1 MEFRHLKYFHTTAE
15 FLHFSRAADALGI
28 AQSALSQQIKQL
40 ETDLECQLFDRSNKW
55 KLQLTDAGK
64 VFRCETKKII
74 DAVEAAKRKT
84 RQAARGDLGALS
96 INIIPSFF
104 SSDKLFDSLKRMRKN
119 YPDVFLKLSKHS
131 SANILKKIENESL
144 DFGIVRTINPDNLG
158 TNYIEFGREKILL
171 ALPEKHRLA
180 SKKRV
185 KISDLKNEKF
195 IMMPYEESPFF
206 YRIIEFA
213 FKKSGNFAPRIAEE
227 IYNFD
232 AILKLLPDS
241 NLISFVPEMLKNLS
255 FYKGITLKPVEDLNI
270 DVKYVG
276 IWRKNNNSQSLKN
289 FLAILKEEF
298 EI

>member
-1 MEFRHLKYFHTTAE
+1 MEFRHLKYFQTAAE

-40 ETDLECQLFDRSNKW
+40 EADLECQLFDRSNKW

-64 VFRCETKKII
+64 VFRTETKKII

-84 RQAARGDLGALS
+84 RQASKGDLGALS

-144 DFGIVRTINPDNLG
+144 DFGIVRTINPDNLD

-171 ALPEKHRLA
+171 ALPENHRLA
-180 SKKRV
+180 SRKRIQ
-185 KISDLKNEKF
+185 ISDLKNEKF

-206 YRIIEFA
+206 YRIIELA
-213 FKKSGNFAPRIAEE
+213 FKKSGNFTPNIAEE

-255 FYKGITLKPVEDLNI
+255 FYKGIVLKPIADLNI

>member
-1 MEFRHLKYFHTTAE
+1 MEFRHLKYFQTAAE

-40 ETDLECQLFDRSNKW
+40 EADLECQLFDRSNKW

-64 VFRCETKKII
+64 VFRTETKKII
-74 DAVEAAKRKT
+74 DAVEAAKRNT
-84 RQAARGDLGALS
+84 RQASKGDLGALS

-144 DFGIVRTINPDNLG
+144 DFGIVRTINPDNLE

-171 ALPEKHRLA
+171 ALPENHRLA
-180 SKKRV
+180 SRKRIQ
-185 KISDLKNEKF
+185 ISDLKNEKF

-206 YRIIEFA
+206 YRIIELA
-213 FKKSGNFAPRIAEE
+213 FKKSGNFTPNIAEE

-255 FYKGITLKPVEDLNI
+255 FYKGIVLKPIADLNI